1 MEGDAPEADEAF
13 VAALSAN
20 RAGRALAN
28 HLASV
33 AACARGGGVKGAVTE
48 AIGNEKVFMHALCA
62 AIHGTRP
69 FPCGLSLPLPPYIAI
84 LNLSGER
91 VLVHAETPALFTTLC
106 TQSSAMHASEL
117 AVQLQAFVEFPKGKR
132 SDTCCRFVLLTY
144 SMPWQAGTDAAFWHL
159 SGCQITNSAQ
169 DGFGPTLSDR
179 MISLSGA
186 SASHFKGKPAL
197 DPCDRLSCFR
207 DGEKALDAMTLKQIE
222 AFEKAYSATRL
233 GDAPAARLEPQ
244 NAQLME
250 LTQRLQNDRT
260 KDQKEIHRLEG
271 KLYDA
276 TDALNHLMDD
286 QEKTLGA
293 MVDEHAVEMEKV
305 RAAHDEERLLAKS
318 EHSALNAELVSAQSS
333 LTSKAQE
340 HAQTRK
346 EKEKALAKVQELKR
360 QGTAMTELNNAALAK
375 HRAEI
380 VRLERRLED
389 ATAEASTLK
398 ARLDKEHAQLVM
410 RQQTLHSATIEK
422 IHASLASKER
432 LLNQLSDNNE
442 RLSVEA
448 MSLKSHDE
456 EQAATIARL
465 TQELA
470 EARAPAVR
478 SASVSTRNAS
488 TATHHC
494 ASTQTAPL
502 EPAEPAPAAPAPA
515 PQKGRRD
522 MQVYQNAINTLQDL
536 VNHSRGARPVLH
548 NGHANGYP
556 MPLPFPHFTPNGT
569 FSGYCPRH

>member
-1 MEGDAPEADEAF
+1 MEGVAAASEGDEAF
-13 VAALSAN
+13 VASLSAN

-48 AIGNEKVFMHALCA
+48 AIGNEKAFMHALCA
-62 AIHGTRP
+62 AVHGTRP
-69 FPCGLSLPLPPYIAI
+69 FPCGLSMPLPPYIAI

-117 AVQLQAFVEFPKGKR
+117 AVQLKPFVNFPKSKC
-132 SDTCCRFVLLTY
+132 SDACCRFVLLTY

-159 SGCQITNSAQ
+159 SGCQITR
-169 DGFGPTLSDR
+169 DEGGGLGPMLSDR
-179 MISLSGA
+179 MLSLSGA
-186 SASHFKGKPAL
+186 SASHFKGKPVL
-197 DPCDRLSCFR
+197 EPCGGLSCFR
-207 DGEKALDAMTLKQIE
+207 EGEKALDATTLRQIE
-222 AFEKAYSATRL
+222 AFEKAYSATCL
-233 GDAPAARLEPQ
+233 GAAPAARLEPQ
-244 NAQLME
+244 HAQLME

-260 KDQKEIHRLEG
+260 KDQQEIHRLEG
-271 KLYDA
+271 KLCDA

-293 MVDEHAVEMEKV
+293 MVDEHAAEVEKL
-305 RAAHDEERLLAKS
+305 RAEHDEERLLAKS

-346 EKEKALAKVQELKR
+346 EKDRALAKVQELKR
-360 QGTAMTELNNAALAK
+360 QGAAMTELNNAALAK

-380 VRLERRLED
+380 ARLERRLED

-398 ARLDKEHAQLVM
+398 ARLDKDHAQLVM
-410 RQQTLHSATIEK
+410 RQQTLHSETLEK
-422 IHASLASKER
+422 INAALASKER
-432 LLNQLSDNNE
+432 LLNQLSDSNE

-448 MSLKSHDE
+448 LSLKSHDE
-456 EQAATIARL
+456 EQAAAIARL

-470 EARAPAVR
+470 EARAPAVK

-502 EPAEPAPAAPAPA
+502 EPAVPPVPA
-515 PQKGRRD
+515 PQKGRPD
-522 MQVYQNAINTLQDL
+522 MQAYQHAINTLQEL
-536 VNHSRGARPVLH
+536 VNHTRGARPVLH

-569 FSGYCPRH
+569 FSGYRPRH